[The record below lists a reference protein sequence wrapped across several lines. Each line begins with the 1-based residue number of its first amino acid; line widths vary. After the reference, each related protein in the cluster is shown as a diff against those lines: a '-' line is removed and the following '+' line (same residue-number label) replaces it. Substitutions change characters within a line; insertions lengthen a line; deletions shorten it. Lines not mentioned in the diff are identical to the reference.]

1 MKTIFGSE
9 CNKDVFTVNNKA
21 KGVTILARHMLSIH
35 ITEAKWHVKDTP
47 SSYLTSAAFF
57 SKVLLQTPR
66 NIHIPINMYDALSRL
81 SEWLI
86 SRKSVLITEGLLTNI
101 SKNCDTFP
109 SWPK

>member
-21 KGVTILARHMLSIH
+21 KGVTILVRHMLPIH

-66 NIHIPINMYDALSRL
+66 NIHIPINMYDALSGS
-81 SEWLI
+81 SEWI
-86 SRKSVLITEGLLTNI
+86 IAGKSVLITEGLLTNT
-101 SKNCDTFP
+101 SKNCGTFP
-109 SWPK
+109 SRLK